1 MTMSDQQV
9 SDLFAEGTAP
19 ERDPAFVLEVAAGIA
34 RARLRIRLLTIAY
47 RMTVVLSLSGAIF
60 VAGRLIEPVLTGL
73 PQFMGVPVP
82 LVLGVLALGL
92 VLRGRRWL
100 VPLERVV
107 SLHP

>member
-1 MTMSDQQV
+1 MNDRQV

-19 ERDPAFVLEVAAGIA
+19 ERDPAFVLQVAAGIG
-34 RARLRIRLLTIAY
+34 RARLRTWLLAIAY
-47 RMTVVLSLSGAIF
+47 RMTAVLLLSGAVF
-60 VAGRLIEPVLTGL
+60 FAGRLIGPVVTGF

-100 VPLERVV
+100 ERVV